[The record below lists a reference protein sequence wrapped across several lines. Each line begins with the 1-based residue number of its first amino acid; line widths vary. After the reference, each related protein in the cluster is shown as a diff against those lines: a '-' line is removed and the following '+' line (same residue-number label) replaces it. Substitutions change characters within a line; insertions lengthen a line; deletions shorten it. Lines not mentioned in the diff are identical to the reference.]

1 MAKPIPFLDATVAKA
16 RQLTIR
22 ALPLL
27 RFGTFVADKIPT
39 SDDTVAQ
46 MVAKGLAVADAALK
60 ARAHGDRFRDLV
72 ERYDLVE
79 KESETFV
86 KLFFDSDMK
95 EHFRINRLPVGENE
109 TLVEAVNANGDR
121 LAFRECQY
129 MGRLVLD
136 GAFFVSLG
144 LNLDKVVD
152 ELWRKHPNG
161 IYVSVVREPGG
172 WKSETSVLDIPP
184 VQAVLSQRAETQ
196 LETLTSRHRK
206 FLKDGIHRCYLCLGP
221 PGTGKSTF
229 AVRFGQQFEGRTVK
243 IDASSLHMM
252 SVKDFGYLLNVLKP
266 NTLIVDD
273 MDRAPMEDVS
283 ARILFLMERL
293 KGSHPK
299 TAIILTVND
308 STKLDSAL
316 LRSDRIDVPIEF
328 PVPTKE
334 ENHQLVASLLHHYGV
349 SPDLWEPIVKSVEE
363 NDLTHAYIN
372 DLCRRLRHEP
382 LADVLESVRF
392 LRNLSKKSA
401 AAATPTNTPQGS
413 GIPGGAPGS

>member
-39 SDDTVAQ
+39 SEDTYAQ

-72 ERYDLVE
+72 ERYDMIE

-109 TLVEAVNANGDR
+109 TMVEAVNRNGDR

-136 GAFFVSLG
+136 GGFFISRG
-144 LNLDKVVD
+144 LNLDMVVN
-152 ELWRKHPNG
+152 EMWVKHPNG

-184 VQAVLSQRAETQ
+184 VQAILSQRAENQ
-196 LETLTSRHRK
+196 LEVLSSRHRK

-229 AVRFGQQFEGRTVK
+229 AVKFGQKFEGRTVK
-243 IDASSLHMM
+243 IDASSLHLMAI
-252 SVKDFGYLLNVLKP
+252 KDFGYLLDVLKP
-266 NTLIVDD
+266 NTLVVDD
-273 MDRAPMEDVS
+273 MDRAPVEDVG

-293 KGSHPK
+293 KGTHPK

-308 STKLDSAL
+308 TTKLDAAL

-334 ENHQLVASLLHHYGV
+334 ETHQLVSHLLHHYGV
-349 SPDLWEPIVKSVEE
+349 NPDMWGPIVKSVEE
-363 NDLTHAYIN
+363 NDLTHAYVN

-382 LADVLESVRF
+382 LDEVLGSVKF
-392 LRNLSKKSA
+392 LRHLSKQSA
-401 AAATPTNTPQGS
+401 ATAQPS
-413 GIPGGAPGS
+413 VPGSPTTPK